1 MKRFGWQ
8 ALLGLFLVILSAM
21 FYFLHY
27 AIFRDPYHIFI
38 YMLGDLA
45 FVPIEIV
52 VVTLIVHRLLEE
64 RERHIMREKLNLII
78 GVFFSEVGTRL
89 LAFFSDFDPELDA
102 IRNEL
107 IITGNWSE
115 REFANVSK
123 RLRSY
128 DYTVDIQDSSSL
140 EGLHDF
146 LVAKRNSLLRLL
158 ENPNLLEHES
168 FTELLRAVFHL
179 TEELGARDDVYH
191 LPSTD
196 CDHLGNDINRVYG
209 LLVHQWLDYMRHL
222 KENYPYLFS
231 FTMRTNPF
239 DQQASPIVA

>member
-1 MKRFGWQ
+1 M
-8 ALLGLFLVILSAM
+8 GLSLVILSAM

-38 YMLGDLA
+38 YMLGDFA

-52 VVTLIVHRLLEE
+52 VVTLIVHRLLDE
-64 RERHIMREKLNLII
+64 REKHIMREKLNLII

-123 RLRSY
+123 RLRGY
-128 DYTVDIQDSSSL
+128 DYTIDIQDGSSL
-140 EGLHDF
+140 DGLHDF
-146 LVAKRNSLLRLL
+146 LVAKRDSLLRLL
-158 ENPNLLEHES
+158 ENPNVLEHES

-179 TEELGARDDVYH
+179 TEELEAREDVGY
-191 LPSTD
+191 LPGPD
-196 CDHLGNDINRVYG
+196 CDHLGSDINRVYR
-209 LLVHQWLDYMRHL
+209 LLVHQWLDYMRYL
-222 KENYPYLFS
+222 KENYSYLFS
-231 FTMRTNPF
+231 FMMRTNPF
-239 DQQASPIVA
+239 NREASPIVA